1 MFTGIVEAT
10 GKLIDRKAEGTNVR
24 LTIEVPFASEL
35 KVDESVAHNGV
46 CLTVVKVNKS
56 SYGVVCV
63 DETLRRSNLGRL
75 RQGDLINL
83 ERSMRTGERMSGHY
97 VQGHV
102 DETATCNTILNN
114 DGSWIFG
121 FDFNPESK
129 NINVEKGSISVNGVS
144 LTVVHCGKGF
154 FSVAIIP
161 YTYEN
166 TNFKTIKIG
175 DPVNLEFDIIGKYVA
190 AIMTERS

>member
-1 MFTGIVEAT
+1 MFTGIVEDT
-10 GKLIDRKAEGTNVR
+10 GKLVARNNEGSNVR
-24 LTIEVPFASEL
+24 LTIEVPFAHEL

-46 CLTVVKVNKS
+46 CLTVEKVNAT
-56 SYGVVCV
+56 SYEVVCI
-63 DETLRRSNLGRL
+63 DETLKRSNLGHL
-75 RQGDLINL
+75 KPGDLVNL
-83 ERSMRTGERMSGHY
+83 ERSMKQGERMSGHY

-102 DETATCNTILNN
+102 DETATCNTILIN

-161 YTYEN
+161 FTYEH
-166 TNFKTIKIG
+166 TNFGTLGTG
-175 DPVNLEFDIIGKYVA
+175 DIVNLEFDIIGKYVA
-190 AIMTERS
+190 AIMAERV